1 MEKARKNIYD
11 LWVWNFNQE
20 CKNYELNEFNL
31 SSVEFSKEDLK
42 KIEQNFKNITI
53 KKMIFSCILK
63 ASINKMRICF

>member
-42 KIEQNFKNITI
+42 K
-53 KKMIFSCILK
+53 
-63 ASINKMRICF
+63 

>member
-1 MEKARKNIYD
+1 MKIDGKSKKNIYD

-42 KIEQNFKNITI
+42 NRAE
-53 KKMIFSCILK
+53 L
-63 ASINKMRICF
+63 